1 MYVFHPHTDNIP
13 ESVFSE
19 VLGRYFVDVFCEYFL
34 CSLWLNV
41 RLIRYQLQQTQLNN
55 HQSVIRL
62 GILVS
67 HHISRRVGITIP

>member
-1 MYVFHPHTDNIP
+1 MYVFHPHTGNIP

-41 RLIRYQLQQTQLNN
+41 RLIRYQLQQ
-55 HQSVIRL
+55 I
-62 GILVS
+62 
-67 HHISRRVGITIP
+67 